1 MGAHLAEVAAADG
14 AGSDDDTLGIH
25 GNLTACR
32 AAANPGG
39 AAVGDFDGADVRV
52 EQHLQVRPV
61 RMRLERVQQ
70 PVHDLISRAPG
81 DVPPWNGV
89 ARTIN
94 ATFGPVDQRQER
106 NLLMPQELKDVLNRI
121 LAVEPAHSRGQRSF
135 AS

>member
-1 MGAHLAEVAAADG
+1 VQHAVAIDVRTVQEFLRWGPPRPIPMGAHLAEVAAADA

-32 AAANPGG
+32 AAADPGG

-70 PVHDLISRAPG
+70 AWGTGYEIVHPVLHICDSAFTQGWRPRALF
-81 DVPPWNGV
+81 DN
-89 ARTIN
+89 
-94 ATFGPVDQRQER
+94 
-106 NLLMPQELKDVLNRI
+106 I
-121 LAVEPAHSRGQRSF
+121 LFESQT
-135 AS
+135 